1 MAPAL
6 CSSALSARPY
16 SLHALVIECFAKMRA
31 WYDGHLFEDGHLMMP
46 PDNAGLKFGATVF
59 TTLQVHHQ
67 DLDHPLTQWQA
78 HCDRLAHS
86 IQQFSWLPPDWSAIY
101 TGAQQLMTHHPILRI
116 TIFPD
121 GREWIVGRSLLD
133 QLTHHQQ
140 TGVTCWVAPPHYARS
155 LPTHKTGNYLACWLA
170 RQQAQ
175 SHGAQE
181 AILINVSG
189 DWLETSTGNL
199 WGWRSEKSESEKN
212 GWYSPVH
219 EHCLPGIMRSFLENL
234 LAESGQPVSHQP
246 WSPQRLRSF
255 EALAYS
261 NCAVGLLPIHTILD
275 GAATLEY
282 NPHHPRI
289 KALQQQLAQL
299 TTR

>member
-1 MAPAL
+1 MT
-6 CSSALSARPY
+6 
-16 SLHALVIECFAKMRA
+16 A

-46 PDNAGLKFGATVF
+46 LDNAGLKFGATVF

-86 IQQFSWLPPDWSAIY
+86 IQQFSWIPPDWSAIY
-101 TGAQQLMTHHPILRI
+101 TGAQVLMSRYPILRI

-121 GREWIVGRSLLD
+121 GREWIVGRSLPD
-133 QLTHHQQ
+133 QLTQQQQ
-140 TGVTCWVAPPHYARS
+140 TGVACWVAPPDYARS

-181 AILINVSG
+181 AILTNVQG
-189 DWLETSTGNL
+189 DWLETATGNL
-199 WGWRSEKSESEKN
+199 WGWTSGGFTESGSIESGSKRRDSEAS
-212 GWYSPVH
+212 GWHTPVH
-219 EHCLPGIMRSFLENL
+219 EHCLPGIMRSFLEQL
-234 LAESGQPVSHQP
+234 LCESGQPVSHQP
-246 WSPQRLRSF
+246 WSRQRLLSF

-261 NCAVGLLPIHTILD
+261 NCAVGLLPIHTIVD
-275 GAATLEY
+275 GAATLVY
-282 NPHHPRI
+282 NPHHAKL

-299 TTR
+299 TAIGLRADDG